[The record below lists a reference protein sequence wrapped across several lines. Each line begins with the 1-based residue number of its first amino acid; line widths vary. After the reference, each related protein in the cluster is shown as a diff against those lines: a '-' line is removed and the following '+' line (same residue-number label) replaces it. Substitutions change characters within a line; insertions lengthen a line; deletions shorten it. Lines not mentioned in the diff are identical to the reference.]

1 MKVENDADQQHF
13 HCQKQKH
20 IHGTLYSNGAL
31 LLGVLLSIPVWGYV
45 WWRNWQSDLF
55 IFSVLWT
62 LTWIHEVLKYRA
74 ITNWIWYSFCLVG
87 IVVILIRYFT
97 G

>member
-1 MKVENDADQQHF
+1 MKVENDVDQQHF

-20 IHGTLYSNGAL
+20 IHRTLYSDGVL

-87 IVVILIRYFT
+87 IVVMLIRYFT